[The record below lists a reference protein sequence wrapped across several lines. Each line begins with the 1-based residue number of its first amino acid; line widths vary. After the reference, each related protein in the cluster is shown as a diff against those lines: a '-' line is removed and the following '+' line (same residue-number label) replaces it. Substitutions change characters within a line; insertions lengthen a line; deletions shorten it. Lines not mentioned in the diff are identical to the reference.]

1 MEYLFLG
8 ESKLLIGLG
17 MVAIAAVCLGIML
30 RKRKLAPKDKKP
42 HGRH

>member
-17 MVAIAAVCLGIML
+17 MVAVAAVGLGIML
-30 RKRKLAPKDKKP
+30 RRKNPASEKTTIDD
-42 HGRH
+42 GR